1 MAPQGGC
8 GVCGGVGVALGT
20 AALGVPWSG
29 GSPHREAVP
38 PQMAMDSN
46 EVLPRHFDAATKW
59 PGMIH
64 EPLDQGNCAGSWA
77 FSTAG
82 EMQWV
87 WGWGLVGQWDGTPG
101 AVTIPDRRARPQPS
115 PPTASP
121 SIPWAT

>member
-1 MAPQGGC
+1 M
-8 GVCGGVGVALGT
+8 
-20 AALGVPWSG
+20 PWM
-29 GSPHREAVP
+29 SPHYEAVLL
-38 PQMAMDSN
+38 QMAMVSN

-82 EMQWV
+82 ET
-87 WGWGLVGQWDGTPG
+87 QWDGDGGWTGGGGGMGPQG
-101 AVTIPDRRARPQPS
+101 AASIPDCHAHPQPS

-121 SIPWAT
+121 SIPWGT